1 MRKKNEIVPLT
12 ITGMTA
18 DGNGVGRIDGE
29 TVFVP
34 RTAIGDRLQCRIVK
48 ALPTYA
54 FGIIESLEEPSPDR
68 AEPDC
73 PVYAACGG
81 CAFRHITYGA
91 ECAVK
96 QQVVEDAF
104 VRIGGLKPEFLP
116 ILGCDTPAGYR
127 NKAQYPVGSQ
137 NGQAVCGFYAKRSH
151 RIVPYMNC
159 PLQPSLFGELLEA
172 AMRLIQDMGIAPY
185 EEQQGTGLLRHLY
198 LRQGYHSGELMLCF
212 VVTRPARKQLMP
224 LCEALKARFPQL
236 TSLCMN
242 VNSARTNVILGKHT
256 ETLLGADVIRDTMC
270 GIRLQLSP
278 HAFYQVNT
286 AQAERL
292 YGIAAEF
299 AQLTGN
305 ETLLDLYCGAGTIGL
320 SMAHRVKKLIGV
332 EIIPQ
337 AVENARKNAAANG
350 IANADFFCGDAGK
363 IAQRLAERGE
373 SPDVIV
379 VDPPRKGCDQA
390 TINAVVQMAPRRIVM
405 ISCNPATAARDCAL
419 LDKLGYRTNQVRA
432 VDMFPRTGHV
442 ETVVL
447 MSKKDT

>member
-1 MRKKNEIVPLT
+1 
-12 ITGMTA
+12 
-18 DGNGVGRIDGE
+18 
-29 TVFVP
+29 
-34 RTAIGDRLQCRIVK
+34 
-48 ALPTYA
+48 
-54 FGIIESLEEPSPDR
+54 
-68 AEPDC
+68 
-73 PVYAACGG
+73 
-81 CAFRHITYGA
+81 
-91 ECAVK
+91 
-96 QQVVEDAF
+96 
-104 VRIGGLKPEFLP
+104 
-116 ILGCDTPAGYR
+116 
-127 NKAQYPVGSQ
+127 
-137 NGQAVCGFYAKRSH
+137 
-151 RIVPYMNC
+151 
-159 PLQPSLFGELLEA
+159 
-172 AMRLIQDMGIAPY
+172 
-185 EEQQGTGLLRHLY
+185 
-198 LRQGYHSGELMLCF
+198 
-212 VVTRPARKQLMP
+212 MP

-442 ETVVL
+442 ECVVL
-447 MSKKDT
+447 LSRNEG